1 MKKDNTL
8 SLRTQQSLIYVV
20 LGIFTLICIVPIWIL
35 LVNATRSTEE
45 IQQGLS
51 LLPSVHLMDNWEILT
66 GRGFQIW
73 QGFSNSTIIAFSA
86 TILSIYFSALT
97 AYGLTMYTFRGRN
110 GLFNLILALIAIPP
124 QLGMI
129 GFYRYMSDLGLLN
142 NFLPLI
148 LPAIAAPSTV
158 FFLSQYIKGIVHT
171 DLLDAARIDGSRE
184 FPTFNK
190 IMLPILTPGLATM
203 GIFTFVGT
211 WNNFIMPYILISEK
225 TMYTLPMLVLL
236 LRTDIYKTEF
246 GGIYL
251 GIAVSVA
258 PILIFYAFASKYI
271 IAGVTV
277 GSVKE

>member
-1 MKKDNTL
+1 MKQESTVT
-8 SLRTQQSLIYVV
+8 LRTQQTLIYIV
-20 LGIFTLICIVPIWIL
+20 LVFFTLLSIL
-35 LVNATRSTEE
+35 PVWLMLVNATRSTEE

-51 LLPSVHLMDNWEILT
+51 LLPSGHLLDNWAILT

-73 QGFSNSTIIAFSA
+73 QGFVNSTVIAFSA
-86 TILSIYFSALT
+86 TILSVYFSALT
-97 AYGLTMYTFRGRN
+97 AYGLTMYNFRGKKW
-110 GLFNLILALIAIPP
+110 LFNLILALIAIPP

-129 GFYRYMSDLGLLN
+129 GFYRYMADLGLLN

-158 FFLSQYIKGIVHT
+158 FFLTQYIRGIVHT
-171 DLLDAARIDGSRE
+171 DLLDAARIDGSHE
-184 FPTFNK
+184 FSTFNK
-190 IMLPILTPGLATM
+190 IILPILTPGLATM
-203 GIFTFVGT
+203 GIFSFVGT

-225 TMYTLPMLVLL
+225 TLYTLPMLVLL

-258 PILIFYAFASKYI
+258 PILIFYTFASKYI
-271 IAGVTV
+271 ISGVTM